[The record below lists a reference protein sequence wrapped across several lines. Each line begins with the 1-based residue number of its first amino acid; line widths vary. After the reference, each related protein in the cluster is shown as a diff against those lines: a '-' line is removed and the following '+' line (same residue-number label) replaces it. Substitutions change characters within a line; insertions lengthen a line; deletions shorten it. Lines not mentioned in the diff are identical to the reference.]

1 MISMCYQRRVSSGY
15 GTEGLVSR
23 GGPGSRRV
31 PEGVVVVAGGTEV
44 LLAPVPDDGTT
55 AVGLGPTA
63 GTGATYGALGG
74 SESAA
79 LVSSSRATHAL
90 VRTAARTKVA
100 YA

>member
-1 MISMCYQRRVSSGY
+1 VSAGGNQRRVSSGY
-15 GTEGLVSR
+15 GTDGLVSR
-23 GGPGSRRV
+23 AGAGWRCV
-31 PEGVVVVAGGTEV
+31 PEGVVVVARGTAV
-44 LLAPVPDDGTT
+44 LLAAGSDDGTT

-63 GTGATYGALGG
+63 GTGATYGAAGG

-90 VRTAARTKVA
+90 MTSATTIKHA

>member
-1 MISMCYQRRVSSGY
+1 MSAALNQRRVSSGY

-23 GGPGSRRV
+23 GGPGWRRV
-31 PEGVVVVAGGTEV
+31 SEGGVVVARGTEV
-44 LLAPVPDDGTT
+44 RLVAGSDDGTA

-63 GTGATYGALGG
+63 GTGATFGAGGG

-90 VRTAARTKVA
+90 RPSAATTKRA
-100 YA
+100 YP

>member
-1 MISMCYQRRVSSGY
+1 VSSADDQRSVSSGY
-15 GTEGLVSR
+15 GTDGLVSR
-23 GGPGSRRV
+23 GGPGCRIV
-31 PEGVVVVAGGTEV
+31 PDGVEVVVRGGVVRAAAGS
-44 LLAPVPDDGTT
+44 DDGTT

-79 LVSSSRATHAL
+79 LVSSSRATHPL
-90 VRTAARTKVA
+90 VRRAPRTKLA